1 MSVVGI
7 IAEFNP
13 FHSGH
18 EFLLNQ
24 ARLIAGN
31 DPIVVVMS
39 GNYVQRGE
47 MAIMSKCQRAKVA
60 LQSGADL
67 VFETPFSTAVEP
79 ADLFALGNIEQLAK
93 LGVTD
98 LVFGVENANLNFA
111 YLGSKIAEIPQNHM
125 DFKDYSQTYSTQY
138 NQMVAREVGH
148 EVNQPNAIL
157 GLAYAVANYNLGS
170 PLKLHPVNRI
180 GAGHDDLLQ
189 RNGVVQSASAIRN
202 LLLHGEDTSNLKY
215 WMPKAEAIE
224 LSKQEIYPN
233 WNLLYPFLKYR
244 IESSSIDDLRQI
256 YQMSEGLEYKMKQE
270 IHLSRDFTG
279 FLRRVKSKRY
289 TYSRLRRLSLYTLL
303 NVTQDDMIA
312 SFNEESLM
320 LLGFSKTGRQYLKK
334 NRKDF
339 HTALIS
345 KVDKRSAKSGSL
357 ALQVR
362 TDRLFEQ
369 IMGVDQNFG
378 QRPIEV

>member
-7 IAEFNP
+7 ISEFNP

-24 ARLIAGN
+24 ARLIAQN
-31 DPIVVVMS
+31 DPIVIIMS

-47 MAIMSKCQRAKVA
+47 MAIMSKWERAKAA

-67 VFETPFSTAVEP
+67 VFEMPFSTAVEP
-79 ADLFALGNIEQLAK
+79 ADLFSLGNIEQLSK

-98 LVFGVENANLNFA
+98 LVFGVEDANLNFA
-111 YLGSKIAEIPQNHM
+111 YLGGKIAEIPQNHM

-148 EVNQPNAIL
+148 EINQPNAIL
-157 GLAYAVANYNLGS
+157 GLAYSVANYNLGS
-170 PLKLHPVNRI
+170 PLKLHPINRI

-189 RNGVVQSASAIRN
+189 RSGVVQSASAIRN

-215 WMPKAEAIE
+215 WMPKAEAAV
-224 LSKQEIYPN
+224 LSKQKVYPN

-244 IESSSIDDLRQI
+244 IESSSVEDLRQI
-256 YQMSEGLEYKMKQE
+256 YQMSEGLEYKLKQE
-270 IHLSRDFTG
+270 IHLSRDFTE
-279 FLRRVKSKRY
+279 FFRRIKSKRY

-312 SFNEESLM
+312 SFNHESLM
-320 LLGFSKTGRQYLKK
+320 LLGFSKIGRNFLKD
-334 NRKDF
+334 NRKNF
-339 HTALIS
+339 QTEIIS
-345 KVDKRSAKSGSL
+345 KVDKRSAKDGSL

-378 QRPIEV
+378 RRPIEV